1 MRAIAT
7 RVIRNFATGS
17 CERRG
22 HAIRCEASDSEFCEA
37 DGFGIDAYIWSGSYI
52 VWIRGRLTMAKL
64 YFRYGA
70 MGSAKTMN
78 LLAVAHNY
86 EQQGKR
92 VILIK
97 PSIDDRFGADMIRSR
112 TGLERKADICVAAD
126 TQIPLDTLAGVS
138 CILVDECQFLSEYVV
153 HQLRNI
159 TVDLDIPVICYGL
172 RTNFKT
178 RLFEGAKRLMEV
190 ADAIEEVKTT
200 CAFCNRKAV
209 FNIKLRHGNA
219 CTTGTEIELGAE
231 DLYQPTCCRC
241 FEARIGHDNPLRDAC
256 VDNGIDDSLSGS
268 DKTNDEVQTPEELA
282 QSPDRVELWL
292 VRHGETV
299 ENSKA
304 ILSGWIEAQL
314 SEKGIAQA
322 KTLAPVLAP
331 VHFDAAFVSPLQRAK
346 DTAHYAGMNPTVVE
360 AIKEFSYGDYD
371 GQRLDDIPKQW
382 VDDLFA
388 FNNFKTPNGE
398 TIEDVQKRATNFIRT
413 LPDGRYILFC
423 HGGTIRSIVQKLGCD
438 RFLDNGTVIVIDWT
452 HKKIIRTIKP
462 YGPEL
467 ERDHALR

>member
-1 MRAIAT
+1 
-7 RVIRNFATGS
+7 
-17 CERRG
+17 
-22 HAIRCEASDSEFCEA
+22 
-37 DGFGIDAYIWSGSYI
+37 
-52 VWIRGRLTMAKL
+52 MAKL

-241 FEARIGHDNPLRDAC
+241 FEARIGHDSPLRDACVDNGIDDSLSGSDKTDDNPLRDAC

-467 ERDHALR
+467 ERDHAIR

>member
-1 MRAIAT
+1 
-7 RVIRNFATGS
+7 
-17 CERRG
+17 
-22 HAIRCEASDSEFCEA
+22 
-37 DGFGIDAYIWSGSYI
+37 
-52 VWIRGRLTMAKL
+52 MAKL

-268 DKTNDEVQTPEELA
+268 DKTNDEVQTPEELG

-388 FNNFKTPNGE
+388 FNDFKTPNGE

>member
-1 MRAIAT
+1 
-7 RVIRNFATGS
+7 
-17 CERRG
+17 
-22 HAIRCEASDSEFCEA
+22 
-37 DGFGIDAYIWSGSYI
+37 
-52 VWIRGRLTMAKL
+52 MAKL

-388 FNNFKTPNGE
+388 FNDFKTPNGE

-467 ERDHALR
+467 ERDHAPR

>member
-1 MRAIAT
+1 
-7 RVIRNFATGS
+7 
-17 CERRG
+17 
-22 HAIRCEASDSEFCEA
+22 
-37 DGFGIDAYIWSGSYI
+37 
-52 VWIRGRLTMAKL
+52 
-64 YFRYGA
+64 

-126 TQIPLDTLAGVS
+126 TQIPLDTLTGVS

-241 FEARIGHDNPLRDAC
+241 FEARIGHDNPLRDACVDNGIDDSLSGSDKTNDNPLRDAC

-467 ERDHALR
+467 ERDHAIR

>member
-1 MRAIAT
+1 
-7 RVIRNFATGS
+7 
-17 CERRG
+17 
-22 HAIRCEASDSEFCEA
+22 
-37 DGFGIDAYIWSGSYI
+37 
-52 VWIRGRLTMAKL
+52 MAKL

-200 CAFCNRKAV
+200 CAFRNRKAV

-467 ERDHALR
+467 ERDHSLR

>member
-1 MRAIAT
+1 
-7 RVIRNFATGS
+7 
-17 CERRG
+17 
-22 HAIRCEASDSEFCEA
+22 
-37 DGFGIDAYIWSGSYI
+37 
-52 VWIRGRLTMAKL
+52 MAKL

-241 FEARIGHDNPLRDAC
+241 FEARIGHDTPLRDAC

>member
-1 MRAIAT
+1 
-7 RVIRNFATGS
+7 
-17 CERRG
+17 
-22 HAIRCEASDSEFCEA
+22 
-37 DGFGIDAYIWSGSYI
+37 
-52 VWIRGRLTMAKL
+52 MAKL

-138 CILVDECQFLSEYVV
+138 CILVDEGQFLSEYVV

>member
-1 MRAIAT
+1 
-7 RVIRNFATGS
+7 
-17 CERRG
+17 
-22 HAIRCEASDSEFCEA
+22 
-37 DGFGIDAYIWSGSYI
+37 
-52 VWIRGRLTMAKL
+52 MAKL

-322 KTLAPVLAP
+322 KTLAPVIAP

>member
-1 MRAIAT
+1 
-7 RVIRNFATGS
+7 
-17 CERRG
+17 
-22 HAIRCEASDSEFCEA
+22 
-37 DGFGIDAYIWSGSYI
+37 
-52 VWIRGRLTMAKL
+52 MAKL

-200 CAFCNRKAV
+200 CAFRNRKAV

-241 FEARIGHDNPLRDAC
+241 FEARIGHDNPLRDACVDNGIDDSLSGSDKTNDNPLRDAC

-467 ERDHALR
+467 ERDHSLR

>member
-1 MRAIAT
+1 
-7 RVIRNFATGS
+7 
-17 CERRG
+17 
-22 HAIRCEASDSEFCEA
+22 
-37 DGFGIDAYIWSGSYI
+37 
-52 VWIRGRLTMAKL
+52 
-64 YFRYGA
+64 
-70 MGSAKTMN
+70 MN

-388 FNNFKTPNGE
+388 FNDFKTPNGE

>member
-1 MRAIAT
+1 
-7 RVIRNFATGS
+7 
-17 CERRG
+17 
-22 HAIRCEASDSEFCEA
+22 
-37 DGFGIDAYIWSGSYI
+37 
-52 VWIRGRLTMAKL
+52 MAKL

-268 DKTNDEVQTPEELA
+268 DKTNDEVQTPEEWA
-282 QSPDRVELWL
+282 QSPERVELWL

>member
-1 MRAIAT
+1 
-7 RVIRNFATGS
+7 
-17 CERRG
+17 
-22 HAIRCEASDSEFCEA
+22 
-37 DGFGIDAYIWSGSYI
+37 
-52 VWIRGRLTMAKL
+52 MAKL

-241 FEARIGHDNPLRDAC
+241 FEARIGHDNPLRDAS

-282 QSPDRVELWL
+282 ESPDRVELWL

-388 FNNFKTPNGE
+388 FNDFKTPNGE

>member
-1 MRAIAT
+1 
-7 RVIRNFATGS
+7 
-17 CERRG
+17 
-22 HAIRCEASDSEFCEA
+22 
-37 DGFGIDAYIWSGSYI
+37 
-52 VWIRGRLTMAKL
+52 MAKL

-438 RFLDNGTVIVIDWT
+438 RFLDNGTVIVIEWT

>member
-1 MRAIAT
+1 
-7 RVIRNFATGS
+7 
-17 CERRG
+17 
-22 HAIRCEASDSEFCEA
+22 
-37 DGFGIDAYIWSGSYI
+37 
-52 VWIRGRLTMAKL
+52 MAKL

-126 TQIPLDTLAGVS
+126 TQIPLDTRAGVS

-467 ERDHALR
+467 ERDHSLR

>member
-1 MRAIAT
+1 
-7 RVIRNFATGS
+7 
-17 CERRG
+17 
-22 HAIRCEASDSEFCEA
+22 
-37 DGFGIDAYIWSGSYI
+37 
-52 VWIRGRLTMAKL
+52 MAKL

-97 PSIDDRFGADMIRSR
+97 PSIDERFGADMIRSR

>member
-1 MRAIAT
+1 
-7 RVIRNFATGS
+7 
-17 CERRG
+17 
-22 HAIRCEASDSEFCEA
+22 
-37 DGFGIDAYIWSGSYI
+37 
-52 VWIRGRLTMAKL
+52 MAKL

-241 FEARIGHDNPLRDAC
+241 FEARIGHDNPLRDACVDNGIDDSLSGSDKTNDNPLRDAC

-467 ERDHALR
+467 ERDHAPR

>member
-1 MRAIAT
+1 
-7 RVIRNFATGS
+7 
-17 CERRG
+17 
-22 HAIRCEASDSEFCEA
+22 
-37 DGFGIDAYIWSGSYI
+37 
-52 VWIRGRLTMAKL
+52 MAKL

-268 DKTNDEVQTPEELA
+268 DKTNDEVQTPEDLA

>member
-1 MRAIAT
+1 
-7 RVIRNFATGS
+7 
-17 CERRG
+17 
-22 HAIRCEASDSEFCEA
+22 
-37 DGFGIDAYIWSGSYI
+37 
-52 VWIRGRLTMAKL
+52 MAKL

-467 ERDHALR
+467 ERDHAPR

>member
-1 MRAIAT
+1 
-7 RVIRNFATGS
+7 
-17 CERRG
+17 
-22 HAIRCEASDSEFCEA
+22 
-37 DGFGIDAYIWSGSYI
+37 
-52 VWIRGRLTMAKL
+52 MAKL

-268 DKTNDEVQTPEELA
+268 DKTNDNPLRDACVDNGIDDSLSGSDKTNDEVQTPEDLA

>member
-1 MRAIAT
+1 
-7 RVIRNFATGS
+7 
-17 CERRG
+17 
-22 HAIRCEASDSEFCEA
+22 
-37 DGFGIDAYIWSGSYI
+37 
-52 VWIRGRLTMAKL
+52 MAKL

-413 LPDGRYILFC
+413 LPNGRYILFC

>member
-1 MRAIAT
+1 
-7 RVIRNFATGS
+7 
-17 CERRG
+17 
-22 HAIRCEASDSEFCEA
+22 
-37 DGFGIDAYIWSGSYI
+37 
-52 VWIRGRLTMAKL
+52 MAKL

-282 QSPDRVELWL
+282 QSHDRVELWL

-467 ERDHALR
+467 ERDHAPR

>member
-1 MRAIAT
+1 
-7 RVIRNFATGS
+7 
-17 CERRG
+17 
-22 HAIRCEASDSEFCEA
+22 
-37 DGFGIDAYIWSGSYI
+37 
-52 VWIRGRLTMAKL
+52 
-64 YFRYGA
+64 
-70 MGSAKTMN
+70 MN

-241 FEARIGHDNPLRDAC
+241 FEARIGHDNPLRDACVDNGIDDSLSGSDKTNDNSLRDAC

-467 ERDHALR
+467 ERDHSLR

>member
-1 MRAIAT
+1 
-7 RVIRNFATGS
+7 
-17 CERRG
+17 
-22 HAIRCEASDSEFCEA
+22 
-37 DGFGIDAYIWSGSYI
+37 
-52 VWIRGRLTMAKL
+52 MAKL

-268 DKTNDEVQTPEELA
+268 DKTSDEVQTPEELA
-282 QSPDRVELWL
+282 QSPDHVELWL

-346 DTAHYAGMNPTVVE
+346 DTAHYADINPTVVE

-388 FNNFKTPNGE
+388 FNDFKTPNGE

>member
-1 MRAIAT
+1 
-7 RVIRNFATGS
+7 
-17 CERRG
+17 
-22 HAIRCEASDSEFCEA
+22 
-37 DGFGIDAYIWSGSYI
+37 
-52 VWIRGRLTMAKL
+52 MAKL

-78 LLAVAHNY
+78 LLAVANNY

-467 ERDHALR
+467 ERDHAPR

>member
-1 MRAIAT
+1 
-7 RVIRNFATGS
+7 
-17 CERRG
+17 
-22 HAIRCEASDSEFCEA
+22 
-37 DGFGIDAYIWSGSYI
+37 
-52 VWIRGRLTMAKL
+52 MAKL

-256 VDNGIDDSLSGS
+256 VDNGIDDSLPGS

-282 QSPDRVELWL
+282 QSPDHVELWL

-388 FNNFKTPNGE
+388 FNDFKTPNGE
-398 TIEDVQKRATNFIRT
+398 TIEDVQKRATNFIRK
-413 LPDGRYILFC
+413 LADGRYILFC

>member
-1 MRAIAT
+1 
-7 RVIRNFATGS
+7 
-17 CERRG
+17 
-22 HAIRCEASDSEFCEA
+22 
-37 DGFGIDAYIWSGSYI
+37 
-52 VWIRGRLTMAKL
+52 MAKL

-70 MGSAKTMN
+70 MGSAKTMH

>member
-1 MRAIAT
+1 
-7 RVIRNFATGS
+7 
-17 CERRG
+17 
-22 HAIRCEASDSEFCEA
+22 
-37 DGFGIDAYIWSGSYI
+37 
-52 VWIRGRLTMAKL
+52 MAKL

-241 FEARIGHDNPLRDAC
+241 FEARIGHDSPLRDAC

-467 ERDHALR
+467 ERDHSLR

>member
-1 MRAIAT
+1 
-7 RVIRNFATGS
+7 
-17 CERRG
+17 
-22 HAIRCEASDSEFCEA
+22 
-37 DGFGIDAYIWSGSYI
+37 
-52 VWIRGRLTMAKL
+52 MAKL

-241 FEARIGHDNPLRDAC
+241 FEARIGHDSPLRDACVDNGIDDSLSGSDKTDDNPLRDAC

-423 HGGTIRSIVQKLGCD
+423 HGGTIRSIVQNLGCD

>member
-1 MRAIAT
+1 
-7 RVIRNFATGS
+7 
-17 CERRG
+17 
-22 HAIRCEASDSEFCEA
+22 
-37 DGFGIDAYIWSGSYI
+37 
-52 VWIRGRLTMAKL
+52 MAKL

-241 FEARIGHDNPLRDAC
+241 FEARIGHDSPLRDACVDNGIDDSLSGSDKTNDNPLRDAC

-388 FNNFKTPNGE
+388 FNDFKTPNGE

>member
-1 MRAIAT
+1 
-7 RVIRNFATGS
+7 
-17 CERRG
+17 
-22 HAIRCEASDSEFCEA
+22 
-37 DGFGIDAYIWSGSYI
+37 
-52 VWIRGRLTMAKL
+52 MAKL

-467 ERDHALR
+467 ERDHVLR

>member
-1 MRAIAT
+1 
-7 RVIRNFATGS
+7 
-17 CERRG
+17 
-22 HAIRCEASDSEFCEA
+22 
-37 DGFGIDAYIWSGSYI
+37 
-52 VWIRGRLTMAKL
+52 
-64 YFRYGA
+64 
-70 MGSAKTMN
+70 MN

>member
-1 MRAIAT
+1 
-7 RVIRNFATGS
+7 
-17 CERRG
+17 
-22 HAIRCEASDSEFCEA
+22 
-37 DGFGIDAYIWSGSYI
+37 
-52 VWIRGRLTMAKL
+52 
-64 YFRYGA
+64 

-241 FEARIGHDNPLRDAC
+241 FEARIGHDNPLRDACVDNGIDDSLSGSDKTNDNSLRDAC

-467 ERDHALR
+467 ERDHSLR

>member
-1 MRAIAT
+1 
-7 RVIRNFATGS
+7 
-17 CERRG
+17 
-22 HAIRCEASDSEFCEA
+22 
-37 DGFGIDAYIWSGSYI
+37 
-52 VWIRGRLTMAKL
+52 MAKL

-241 FEARIGHDNPLRDAC
+241 FEARIGHDSPLRDACVDNGIDDSLSGSDKTNDNPLRDAC
-256 VDNGIDDSLSGS
+256 VDNGIDDSLWGS

>member
-1 MRAIAT
+1 
-7 RVIRNFATGS
+7 
-17 CERRG
+17 
-22 HAIRCEASDSEFCEA
+22 
-37 DGFGIDAYIWSGSYI
+37 
-52 VWIRGRLTMAKL
+52 MAKL

-241 FEARIGHDNPLRDAC
+241 FEARIGHDSPLRDAC

-388 FNNFKTPNGE
+388 FNDFKTPNGE

>member
-1 MRAIAT
+1 
-7 RVIRNFATGS
+7 
-17 CERRG
+17 
-22 HAIRCEASDSEFCEA
+22 
-37 DGFGIDAYIWSGSYI
+37 
-52 VWIRGRLTMAKL
+52 MAKL

-268 DKTNDEVQTPEELA
+268 DKTNDNPLRDACVDNGIDDSLSGSDKTNDEVQTPEELA

-388 FNNFKTPNGE
+388 FNDFKTPNGE

-413 LPDGRYILFC
+413 LPNGRYILFC